1 MTDLLNSLYT
11 EHLEEISFLYE
22 RWLAMMA
29 AGWDPRDFKEM
40 EDRLEAHIDAL
51 VEGDLALGVCEQ
63 RAEDGDFGEC
73 YGACRVF
80 LRRSHDKG
88 LERLIASLDDT
99 DLKKIKGISDAICHE
114 PGPETDRWLAGG
126 SFRAFLEKTNKTH
139 ENPEGVMP

>member
-11 EHLEEISFLYE
+11 EHLEEISSLYE
-22 RWLAMMA
+22 RWLAMEA
-29 AGWDPRDFKEM
+29 AGWDPVDFKEM
-40 EDRLEAHIDAL
+40 EDRIEAHIDAL

-63 RAEDGDFGEC
+63 RAAEGDLGEC

-80 LRRSHDKG
+80 LRRSYDKG
-88 LERLIASLDDT
+88 LERLIASLNET

-126 SFRAFLEKTNKTH
+126 SFRAFL
-139 ENPEGVMP
+139 